1 VLVFFDNILIYSRT
15 EAEHIEHLIVV
26 LTLLQ
31 QNSLFVKRS
40 KCVFGLKSVECLG
53 HIITSAGVS
62 TDPTKISAVQAWPI
76 SKNITKM
83 RGFLGLAGY
92 YRRFV
97 KDYGKICRP
106 LFDNLKK
113 GEFHWGPDQLI
124 AFETIKK
131 ALYSAQV
138 LALPNFSKPFVL
150 ETDASDNNIGAVLM
164 QEGRPLSFLSK
175 SLGKKAVEMS
185 TYDKEAMTII
195 EALKK

>member
-40 KCVFGLKSVECLG
+40 KCVFGQKSVEYLG
-53 HIITSAGVS
+53 HIITSTGVS

-97 KDYGKICRP
+97 KDYGKIYRP

-113 GEFHWGPDQLI
+113 GEFHWGLDQLI

-138 LALPNFSKPFVL
+138 LALPNFNKPFVL
-150 ETDASDNNIGAVLM
+150 ETDASDNNIGVVLM